1 MSEIK
6 VAPINVELVKAG
18 TDDVPV
24 LFAKTQQLIID
35 SQEKYETASVILKDV
50 KARAVEL
57 DKQLKAITTPL
68 DTAKKAVMD
77 LFRKPLEMLEDAE
90 RTIKRSMIEYTE
102 IQEAK
107 AREEQ
112 ARLQKLADEKAERE
126 RKKIEAKIARAEAS
140 GKTEKVESLQ
150 EQKEAIETIVVPTVQ
165 IETPK
170 VQGVSFKLQY
180 KAVVEDFNLLPN
192 EYKLPNQSALN
203 KVANAT
209 KGSIKIPGVKFIS
222 EKILASRK

>member
-170 VQGVSFKLQY
+170 VQGVSLKLQY

>member
-24 LFAKTQQLIID
+24 LFAKTQQLIIN

>member
-24 LFAKTQQLIID
+24 LFAKTQQLIIN

-126 RKKIEAKIARAEAS
+126 RKKIEANISRAQAS